1 MTENRKVQVALVVA
15 CGALA
20 LSLYTAVR
28 GGSDGRA
35 SGPTVCVDQD
45 ARAQMASLRLALA
58 ERDAALARLSRAA
71 AAAATATND
80 SAAATGDRAEPA
92 RRAALL
98 ETGPRRYVHFEIP
111 NPAVTVT
118 QKDDATYDIRTT
130 DPSLAGSTLQIT
142 AVTAT
147 GEEDKMMIRIPQ

>member
-1 MTENRKVQVALVVA
+1 MTDNRKVQVALVIA

-20 LSLYTAVR
+20 LSIYTVAR
-28 GGSDGRA
+28 GGDARA
-35 SGPTVCVDQD
+35 TGPNLCVDQD
-45 ARAQMASLRLALA
+45 ARAQMASLRQALT
-58 ERDAALARLSRAA
+58 ERDAALVRLSRAA
-71 AAAATATND
+71 AAAAATGD
-80 SAAATGDRAEPA
+80 QAAASGDRAEPA
-92 RRAALL
+92 RRTAPL

-130 DPSLAGSTLQIT
+130 DPSLAGTTLTIT

-147 GEEDKMMIRIPQ
+147 GDEDKMMIRIPQ

>member
-1 MTENRKVQVALVVA
+1 MTDNRKVQVALAIA

-20 LSLYTAVR
+20 LSIYTVAR
-28 GGSDGRA
+28 GGDARVT
-35 SGPTVCVDQD
+35 GPNVCVDQD
-45 ARAQMASLRLALA
+45 ARAQMASLRQALA
-58 ERDAALARLSRAA
+58 ERDAALVRLTRAA
-71 AAAATATND
+71 AAASTGD
-80 SAAATGDRAEPA
+80 QAAAAGDRAEPA
-92 RRAALL
+92 RRTAPL

-130 DPSLAGSTLQIT
+130 DPSLAGTTLTIT